1 MSVKLLIEQILMD
14 EQIANEG
21 TIGIDDVIRE
31 LRHGIHE
38 IEYEKTVKERIS
50 RGKYNTYTVINK
62 YTITTDSAIINEI
75 PREDAEETT
84 APRRDPKIR
93 AGMNAVH
100 RLVTVFDVKAKTF
113 KTLKYANI
121 LTFDGIQV
129 NHDDESN
136 PVTAAHK
143 KTGDEMYKD
152 YVDKAKSIPGYHADK
167 NWRRLSGIAT
177 DTSISPDRYKARE
190 KQEWESDKS
199 YAAEKRKKDKLRGM
213 QHMFRNRANKFEDNT
228 GERNY

>member
-31 LRHGIHE
+31 LKHGVHE

-50 RGKYNTYTVINK
+50 RGKYNTYKTVNK
-62 YTITTDSAIINEI
+62 YTVTTDSTIINEI
-75 PREDAEETT
+75 PEEDAEES
-84 APRRDPKIR
+84 ASPRRDPKIR

-100 RLVTVFDVKAKTF
+100 RLVTVFDIKAKTF

-121 LTFDGIQV
+121 LTFDGVQV

-143 KTGDEMYKD
+143 ETGDKMYKD
-152 YVDKAKSIPGYHADK
+152 YVDKAKTIPGYRADK
-167 NWRRLSGIAT
+167 NSRRLSGIAT
-177 DTSISPDRYKARE
+177 DTSISPKAYKAR
-190 KQEWESDKS
+190 KKPEWLSDDL
-199 YAAEKRKKDKLRGM
+199 YAVEKRKKDKLRGM
-213 QHMFRNRANKFEDNT
+213 QHMFRNRANKFEDST